1 VSASSRRAGIVSTSG
16 GFPLAFI
23 PMSDGPR
30 HALRPADLSRAEL
43 NGVLE
48 LAAQVK
54 ADPGALAA
62 EGSHQTLVAIFE
74 LPSTRTR
81 LAFAAAAQRL
91 GMTVTAVA
99 AAETQLA
106 RGEALVATARTL
118 SALSAAIV
126 VRTAS
131 HELLEELAS
140 TTTVPVMNALSPR
153 HHPCEAL
160 VSLFTLRERFGG
172 LAGLRLSFVG
182 VGNNVAHSLLEAGT
196 AAGMEVRIACPPRQ
210 GPRDD
215 IVAGA
220 RALATATGAS
230 ISVLDPR
237 EAVSGADVVYTD
249 VWSSMDEKSTID
261 TQALAAFRVDGQL
274 MALAAGHAVFLHCL
288 PARRGLEVTAD
299 GRDGP
304 SSLVWQQVANQIPVT
319 QALVHSVLSVGET

>member
-1 VSASSRRAGIVSTSG
+1 V
-16 GFPLAFI
+16 
-23 PMSDGPR
+23 
-30 HALRPADLSRAEL
+30 LRPADLAPTQLE
-43 NGVLE
+43 GVLD
-48 LAAQVK
+48 LAARVK

-62 EGSHQTLVAIFE
+62 QRSHATLVAIFE

-91 GMTVTAVA
+91 GMTMTAVA

-106 RGEALVATARTL
+106 RGEALVDTARTL
-118 SALSAAIV
+118 SALSTVIV
-126 VRTAS
+126 IRARS

-140 TTTVPVMNALSPR
+140 TAAVPVINALSPR

-160 VSLFTLRERFGG
+160 LSLFTLRERFGG

-182 VGNNVAHSLLEAGT
+182 VGNNVAHSLLEAGA
-196 AAGMEVRIACPPRQ
+196 AAGMDVRVACPPGH
-210 GPRDD
+210 GPSDD

-230 ISVLDPR
+230 ISVLDDPR
-237 EAVSGADVVYTD
+237 QAVSQADVVYTD
-249 VWSSMDEKSTID
+249 VWSSMSEESAVD
-261 TQALAAFRVDGQL
+261 TRALAAFRVDGKL

-288 PARRGLEVTAD
+288 PARRGLEVTAEVL
-299 GRDGP
+299 DGP
-304 SSLVWQQVANQIPVT
+304 SSLVWQHVANQIPVT

>member
-1 VSASSRRAGIVSTSG
+1 
-16 GFPLAFI
+16 
-23 PMSDGPR
+23 MSDGPR
-30 HALRPADLSRAEL
+30 HVLRPADLSPAEL
-43 NGVLE
+43 EGVLE
-48 LAAQVK
+48 LAAQAK
-54 ADPGALAA
+54 ADPRTLAA
-62 EGSHQTLVAIFE
+62 ERSDQTLVAIIE

-106 RGEALVATARTL
+106 RGEALVDTARTL

-126 VRTAS
+126 VRTGS
-131 HELLEELAS
+131 HELLEELAC
-140 TTTVPVMNALSPR
+140 TATVPVINALSPR

-172 LAGLRLSFVG
+172 LAGLRLSFV
-182 VGNNVAHSLLEAGT
+182 VAN
-196 AAGMEVRIACPPRQ
+196 
-210 GPRDD
+210 
-215 IVAGA
+215 
-220 RALATATGAS
+220 ATGAS
-230 ISVLDPR
+230 ISVLDDPR

-249 VWSSMDEKSTID
+249 VWTSRDGESAVD

-288 PARRGLEVTAD
+288 PARRGVEVTAD
-299 GRDGP
+299 VLDGP
-304 SSLVWQQVANQIPVT
+304 NSLVWQHVANQIPVT